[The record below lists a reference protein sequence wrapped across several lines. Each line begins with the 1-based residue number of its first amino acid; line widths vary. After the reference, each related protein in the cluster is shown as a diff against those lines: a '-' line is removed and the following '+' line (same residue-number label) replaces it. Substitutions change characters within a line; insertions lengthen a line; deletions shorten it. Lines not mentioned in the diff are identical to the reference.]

1 MEKTLKYYRDKIL
14 STDKEIFILLGQRA
28 KLAEQIGLI
37 KAKNHLNVEDLTQE
51 KRVVQ
56 RNLEFAH
63 KAGLE
68 EGFSKKIIEEMIRY
82 SKLLQEKELSPKKL
96 PQGS

>member
-37 KAKNHLNVEDLTQE
+37 KAKSQLNVEDLTQE

-63 KAGLE
+63 EAGLK
-68 EGFSKKIIEEMIRY
+68 EGFSKKIIEELIRY
-82 SKLLQEKELSPKKL
+82 SKLLQKEKLNPNEP
-96 PQGS
+96 